1 MKDCIKPLRE
11 GLYAALNGAIS
22 VPVTDGLGSGDCVI
36 ISGIN
41 ENSSNTLDN
50 FRTDV
55 IVDLDIVTRQANGY
69 SRDAADGIADEILQ
83 ILIPAVDVAGFAVA
97 GFQVMNV
104 QKVSG
109 NYIDE
114 PGDTEN
120 IVRKILRIQ
129 QTLIQN

>member
-1 MKDCIKPLRE
+1 MKECIKPLRE
-11 GLYAALNGAIS
+11 GLCAALTGIS
-22 VPVTDGLGSGDCVI
+22 VPVADGLGSGNCVI
-36 ISGIN
+36 IAGVS
-41 ENSSNTLDN
+41 ESPSNTLDN

-55 IVDLDIVTRQANGY
+55 IADLDIVTRQYNGY

-83 ILIPAVDVAGFAVA
+83 VLIPAVDIAGFSVE
-97 GFQVMNV
+97 GFQVRNV

-114 PGDTEN
+114 PGEEEN

-129 QTLIQN
+129 ASLIQI